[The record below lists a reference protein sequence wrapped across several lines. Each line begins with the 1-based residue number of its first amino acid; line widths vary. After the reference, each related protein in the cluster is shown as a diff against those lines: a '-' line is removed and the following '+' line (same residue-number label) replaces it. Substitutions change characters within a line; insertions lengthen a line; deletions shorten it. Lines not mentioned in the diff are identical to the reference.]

1 MVAGTFVD
9 AWRERAVYVLLFLF
23 PIGAIGVRHW
33 ISGIFGI
40 LALLSLPD
48 LLRRPQN
55 LSNPERRL
63 MIIVAVFIAI
73 SVVTA
78 VANGWT
84 EVQTRYVGREVRF
97 LVLVPIYLM
106 VRRYPRAGW
115 WLLRGGVVG
124 GFAILAQALYD
135 THVLG
140 LARAQGIYSP
150 NLLGPFAAL
159 IAVLMLV
166 LWRIDRRRTWL
177 RLAIALAVMAALSAV
192 AFSVSRGAFVGLL
205 GMLLVWGGFY
215 FRGRYYVAALVGI
228 VVLASVAY
236 TVSDHVRR
244 GIDTA
249 VEEVAIVVEGGPLN
263 NAQGS
268 LGSVAARIEMWRVS
282 LMIFR
287 DHPLLGVGRGNY
299 TDAARP
305 YVSAGRVHQEV
316 IHHGHPHDAYLEM
329 LVSKGIFGLIAFLAL
344 LFYPLAVFVH
354 TRRRARNTALL
365 GAVLI
370 TGFALFSLTDAST
383 FIKGNFIS
391 IFVIYLAVVFAWHM
405 QRLRGQGV

>member
-1 MVAGTFVD
+1 M
-9 AWRERAVYVLLFLF
+9 YVLLFLF

-97 LVLVPIYLM
+97 LVLIPIYLM

-166 LWRIDRRRTWL
+166 LWRIDRQAQPRTP
-177 RLAIALAVMAALSAV
+177 
-192 AFSVSRGAFVGLL
+192 
-205 GMLLVWGGFY
+205 
-215 FRGRYYVAALVGI
+215 
-228 VVLASVAY
+228 
-236 TVSDHVRR
+236 
-244 GIDTA
+244 